1 MRSGHIVP
9 TRARHASPLRVT
21 RLLGA
26 AAHEPDDAVRRR
38 LTPGRDRRRALAA
51 PDGLGSRLEHE
62 ELPRTLWSRAH
73 GPLDVLWPSQRALRA
88 LADLRDAN
96 DLVVVEAGQP
106 ALLRG
111 ELEAAHLTR
120 RRAEPIREGLV
131 RDRPGANPQG
141 DLVHGEAIGRH
152 LASNDH
158 QPEA

>member
-1 MRSGHIVP
+1 MSPEPSSVRARPRRSSLVIRSGSRSDP
-9 TRARHASPLRVT
+9 A
-21 RLLGA
+21 
-26 AAHEPDDAVRRR
+26 
-38 LTPGRDRRRALAA
+38 PGRDRRRALAA
-51 PDGLGSRLEHE
+51 PDGLGSRLKHE

-120 RRAEPIREGLV
+120 RRVEPIREGLV
-131 RDRPGANPQG
+131 RDRPGANLEG
-141 DLVHGEAIGRH
+141 DLVHGE
-152 LASNDH
+152 
-158 QPEA
+158 